1 MEVNVN
7 ERKPNKIKSFFQK
20 VLDKILAVGDK
31 FSMWMDKGN
40 KTTVIFLLPYVL
52 MFTVF
57 IVLPIIIA
65 IALSFT
71 YFNGISS
78 PSFVGFDNYIYIFT
92 QDSLF
97 MKTILPNT
105 LLFAVVVGPGG
116 YILSFLLAWI
126 IAQLPKKARTV
137 LALIVYSP
145 SMTSGIAMSVL
156 WKTIFSGDEQGYLN
170 SLLLR
175 FDFISEPIQWLQSPE
190 YLMPIMIIVTLWSSM
205 GVGFLAMLSGLLGV
219 NKELYEAGHIDGIKN
234 RFQEMIYITVPS
246 MKNQMLFG
254 AVMAIVGAFSS
265 GAIGVQLSGSNPTPQ
280 YAGQLLVNHVED
292 YGILRK
298 ELGMSAALSV
308 ILLIIIYVFS
318 KVFTRL
324 FREKD

>member
-234 RFQEMIYITVPS
+234 RFQEMVYITVPS

>member
-190 YLMPIMIIVTLWSSM
+190 YLMPIMIMVTLWSSM

-234 RFQEMIYITVPS
+234 RFQEMIYITIPS